1 MVCRMSTLAGDGLTI
16 LAAAGCIAA
25 GAGVVAAVFR
35 RHALW
40 IVYPLCIGA
49 SLVAL
54 AAHATALLGQEVL
67 VARLPLALPE
77 IGLRLR
83 LDPLSAFFGII
94 VAIGVAAASIYGLSL
109 DRRTELSPRVEP
121 FIPLFAI
128 AMNVV
133 LLADDAFTFLFA
145 WELMSLASWA
155 LVVSRHDDPAAR
167 HAGHVYLVMAAFGT
181 AALLFAFGGMA
192 GAAGGY
198 SFEDIRAQSLPPIT
212 AGLVLA
218 ATIVGAGSKAGL
230 MPLHAWLPLAHPAAP
245 SHVSAL
251 MSGVMTKVAIYAI
264 VRIVFDL
271 MGAHQQWW
279 WAVPFILLGSATAV
293 MGLLHAVLDGDL
305 KRVLAYSTIENIGVI
320 LVGIGMAIAFK
331 SAGLNA
337 AAAIAMTAALLHA
350 LNHSWFKSLLF
361 LGSGAVLH
369 ATGRRDLDG
378 LGGLVHRM
386 PRTAALF
393 LVGAFAIAAL
403 PPLNGFVSE
412 WLLFQAVL
420 AGHALQEPT
429 LRFLTPAVGAMLA
442 LSAALAAACFVRAFG
457 TTFLGR
463 PRSEEAAAAHE
474 APQMVQVAMGL
485 LAALCVLGGLLGAP
499 LAASLAPVLQ
509 MTVGVGSPVVGDGP
523 TPFSLIPF
531 DMARSIY
538 DAPIIAIFALTST
551 LLTVAIVHRVS
562 SRRTR
567 RAPPWDC
574 GYPDT
579 SAITQYSGSSFAQP
593 IRRVYGSTLLGA
605 RETVDMPAPGEMRAA
620 RLDVRMTDYAW
631 RWLYVAPANALLA
644 ASRRLNFIQ
653 YLTIRR
659 YLVLMFLALVIL
671 LLVTAGGE

>member
-1 MVCRMSTLAGDGLTI
+1 MSTLAGDGLTI
-16 LAAAGCIAA
+16 LASAGCIAA
-25 GAGVVAAVFR
+25 GAGLIAAIFQR
-35 RHALW
+35 RALW
-40 IVYPLCIGA
+40 IVYPLCLVA
-49 SLVAL
+49 SL
-54 AAHATALLGQEVL
+54 TALLVYGAVLIGAEVL
-67 VARLPLALPE
+67 VARLPFGLPE

-83 LDPLSAFFGII
+83 LDPLSAFFGVI
-94 VAIGVAAASIYGLSL
+94 VATGLAAASIYGLSL

-121 FIPLFAI
+121 FFAFFGI

-155 LVVSRHDDPAAR
+155 LVVSRHDDAAAR
-167 HAGHVYLVMAAFGT
+167 HAGYVYLVMAAFGT
-181 AALLFAFGGMA
+181 AALLFAFGGMS

-198 SFEDIRAQSLPPIT
+198 SFEAIRSQPLSPLT

-271 MGAHQQWW
+271 LGAHQQWW

-293 MGLLHAVLDGDL
+293 LGLLHAVLDGDL

-331 SAGLNA
+331 SAGLQA
-337 AAAIAMTAALLHA
+337 AAAIAMAAALLHA

-361 LGSGAVLH
+361 LGAGAVLH
-369 ATGRRDLDG
+369 ATGRRDFDS

-386 PRTAALF
+386 PRTAVLF
-393 LVGAFAIAAL
+393 LVGAFAIAAM

-420 AGHALQEPT
+420 AGHALQEPA

-442 LSAALAAACFVRAFG
+442 LSSALAAACFVRAFG
-457 TTFLGR
+457 ATFLGR
-463 PRSEEAAAAHE
+463 PRSEEAASAHD
-474 APQMVQVAMGL
+474 APLMAQLAMGL
-485 LAALCVLGGLLGAP
+485 LATLCVLGGLLGAP
-499 LAASLAPVLQ
+499 LVVSLAPVLE
-509 MTVGVGSPVVGDGP
+509 MTAGGRLPVATDGS

-531 DMARSIY
+531 DVARSVY
-538 DAPIIAIFALTST
+538 DAPIIFMFVVGST
-551 LLTVAIVHRVS
+551 LLTIALVHRVS

-574 GYPDT
+574 GYPEA
-579 SAITQYSGSSFAQP
+579 SPITQYSASSFGQP
-593 IRRVYGSTLLGA
+593 LRRVYGSTMLGA
-605 RETVDMPAPGEMRAA
+605 TETVDMPAPGDMRAA
-620 RLDVRMTDYAW
+620 RLDVRTTDYIW
-631 RWLYVAPANALLA
+631 RWLYVAPADALMA
-644 ASRRLNFIQ
+644 ASIRLNFIQ
-653 YLTIRR
+653 YLSIRR
-659 YLVLMFLALVIL
+659 YLVAMFLVLVIL
-671 LLVTAGGE
+671 LVVTVGGD